1 MRDVPTEASE
11 AHAAHKDALQVCAC
25 SQLPARSPSACLD
38 FPANDVAVAW
48 SRVSL
53 RPESSPHG
61 VRIKPLNVCP
71 GAHLVQCIIVALRL
85 REEVW
90 LQASMGPAQ
99 WETFL
104 QTTWDEALKGVLGE
118 EWRASYTSH
127 ALAIL
132 ECILRVS
139 DALPPAQLLCGN
151 STGAMR
157 TPCRAP
163 PQRQKRCLMVY
174 CLRMLCCYAWHCA
187 VHRHC
192 LAGQHAGCALWSR
205 AW

>member
-11 AHAAHKDALQVCAC
+11 ADAAHKDALQVCAW

-38 FPANDVAVAW
+38 FPANDVAV

-53 RPESSPHG
+53 QPESSPHG

-71 GAHLVQCIIVALRL
+71 GAQHLVVPMVHCIIVALHL
-85 REEVW
+85 REGVW

-118 EWRASYTSH
+118 EWRASYNSH

-157 TPCRAP
+157 TPCRALHIA
-163 PQRQKRCLMVY
+163 RRGV
-174 CLRMLCCYAWHCA
+174 
-187 VHRHC
+187 
-192 LAGQHAGCALWSR
+192 
-205 AW
+205 